1 MRATFS
7 GAAGQ
12 AFAAVFKAI
21 KAFRPDRPI
30 HPSGVALV
38 GTVEKWP
45 GSAAPRGISW
55 IDSAGTDAVS
65 ARFSRSVGT
74 PSRWPDI
81 LGLALRINTEDGP
94 ADVLLAS
101 TPLSWPGRLL
111 LTAHRDA
118 DNRTFSSLMPYKGSR
133 GPVLLAVRSEPTG
146 HRLPAALDGFRE
158 ALGTGAWTLGVY
170 SARPTG
176 PWTRFGT
183 LTLSLAPDTKDTAA
197 RFDPLNNVL
206 PGARTYPWASRLR
219 RPSYAAARRPVQ

>member
-7 GAAGQ
+7 GAAGR
-12 AFAAVFKAI
+12 AFAMVFKAL
-21 KAFRPDRPI
+21 KVFRPDRPI

-38 GTVEKWP
+38 GTIEKRP
-45 GSAAPRGISW
+45 GNAPSGISW
-55 IDSAGTDAVS
+55 VDSAGTDAVS

-81 LGLALRINTEDGP
+81 LGLALRISTEDGP

-146 HRLPAALDGFRE
+146 QRLPATPDAFRE
-158 ALGTGAWTLGVY
+158 ALGAGVWTLGIY

-183 LTLSLAPDTKDTAA
+183 LTLSLVPDAEDTAA
-197 RFDPLNNVL
+197 RFDPLTRLL
-206 PGARTYPWASRLR
+206 PGAGIYPWASRLR
-219 RPSYAAARRPVQ
+219 RPSYAAARKPVQ